1 MNKVAI
7 VAVFAV
13 FLLPVVTATLMHSE
27 WFDWQPGG
35 TRNHGDL
42 VQPVIELEPFRIETS
57 NGEEVVLD
65 DLLERWQLLYYQ
77 PTACN
82 EACMENLYWLRQV
95 RRAQDR
101 HQPDV
106 GLVFLTR
113 SPLSAESAAAI
124 TALADDFVVLAGT
137 RAEPLIS
144 QLPDD
149 GVNAAYYI
157 VDPMANII
165 LRFAEDSDHN
175 HIRRDLRRLLT
186 WTQRD

>member
-1 MNKVAI
+1 MNRVAI
-7 VAVFAV
+7 IAVFAV
-13 FLLPVVTATLMHSE
+13 FLLPVIVATLMHSE
-27 WFDWQPGG
+27 WLDWQPGG

-42 VQPVIELEPFRIETS
+42 VQPVVALEPFRIETP
-57 NGEEVVLD
+57 GGAEVVRD
-65 DLLERWQLLYYQ
+65 DLLDRWQLLYYQ
-77 PTACN
+77 PHACDD
-82 EACMENLYWLRQV
+82 ACMENLYWLRQV

-106 GLVFLTR
+106 GLIFLTR
-113 SPLSAESAAAI
+113 LPVSADTAAAI
-124 TALADDFVVLAGT
+124 VELADDFVILGGIE
-137 RAEPLIS
+137 AETLIS

-157 VDPMANII
+157 IDPMANII
-165 LRFAEDSDHN
+165 LKFDQDSDPN